1 MGSFQF
7 LNADRSQSMKN
18 AKIRKLG
25 IQKKFR
31 IIDESVIDGLMY
43 NAKFL
48 LYVLNKYSPVG
59 FNAKKCILK
68 SESVEDSFDFAVREL
83 IIYVMM
89 SPKILPI
96 SLIPDRIKQ

>member
-1 MGSFQF
+1 MIRKFISEFIRGDSGSFQF
-7 LNADRSQSMKN
+7 LNADRSQSIKN

-31 IIDESVIDGLMY
+31 IIDESVIDGLIY

-59 FNAKKCILK
+59 FNAKEMHFEIR
-68 SESVEDSFDFAVREL
+68 VG
-83 IIYVMM
+83 
-89 SPKILPI
+89 
-96 SLIPDRIKQ
+96 